1 LKVQLIRG
9 KSRGN
14 LSNTCSGNNVTQ
26 LTKIKGVRF
35 LTRSDLRR
43 KVIPVSVKVTL
54 KIDRRNQMNAS
65 LHDVNGNSAEVKD
78 FTKESDFF
86 SFASV
91 SVKDFNG
98 NDVTLFFQNVAE
110 ILNFS
115 LLIQEKAN
123 KLI

>member
-1 LKVQLIRG
+1 
-9 KSRGN
+9 
-14 LSNTCSGNNVTQ
+14 
-26 LTKIKGVRF
+26 
-35 LTRSDLRR
+35 
-43 KVIPVSVKVTL
+43 
-54 KIDRRNQMNAS
+54 MNAS